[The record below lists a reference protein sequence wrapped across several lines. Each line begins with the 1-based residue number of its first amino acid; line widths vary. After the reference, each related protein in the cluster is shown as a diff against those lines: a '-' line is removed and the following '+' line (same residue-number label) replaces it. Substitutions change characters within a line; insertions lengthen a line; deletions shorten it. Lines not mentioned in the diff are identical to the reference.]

1 MRGRHSLRAARRD
14 LRGLPEY
21 EREAAMAWFT
31 AVEDRWRT
39 FVIPSQLATKI
50 ELRMLT
56 AAFGYGEYDPNHRGA
71 MVAVNMG
78 YAARMLDLEEWRRI
92 ARDFHGPGPPLAN
105 LRWSDRDLSEF
116 VPRDESGAI
125 AHDEIDDDG
134 DVVAELA
141 DYATGYAS
149 EPEPFMRVLLSDLPR
164 WNAMTSLMT
173 VAFHKNLRATRA
185 GDARVLNL
193 TNLDYLMRVGY
204 VLRCIDETLGEQ
216 PRTLAEVEA
225 GKQGTVG
232 LVKRKSRSG
241 GRRSPPPAATS

>member
-1 MRGRHSLRAARRD
+1 
-14 LRGLPEY
+14 
-21 EREAAMAWFT
+21 MAWFI

-39 FVIPSQLATKI
+39 FVLPSQLATKI
-50 ELRMLT
+50 ELRMLA

-78 YAARMLDLEEWRRI
+78 YAARMLDLEQWRRI
-92 ARDFHGPGPPLAN
+92 ERDLHGPGPPLHD

-116 VPRDESGAI
+116 VPRDAAGAI

-134 DVVAELA
+134 AVVAELA
-141 DYATGYAS
+141 DYATSYAS
-149 EPEPFMRVLLSDLPR
+149 EPEPFLRLLISDLPQ

-173 VAFHKNLRATRA
+173 VSFHKNLRATRA
-185 GDARVLNL
+185 GDARTLSL

-204 VLRCIDETLGEQ
+204 VLRCIDEALGEQ
-216 PRTLAEVEA
+216 PRTLGEVEA

-232 LVKRKSRSG
+232 LVKRKGSA
-241 GRRSPPPAATS
+241 GRVDA